1 MRLTTLI
8 ILTIINTTLMAQNFH
23 DLSINS
29 IDGNE
34 IKMSQYKG
42 KNVLIVNVAS
52 FCGYTSQYTDLQ
64 ALSEK
69 FENLEVIGVP
79 CNQFGFQ
86 EPLSTDSIKSFCS
99 SKYAVTFPMT
109 EKTKVKG
116 KSQHPLFKWLTDKE
130 QNKLDDYKVSWNFN
144 KFLIDENGQLISHY
158 GSSVSPL
165 SEDITKHLK

>member
-144 KFLIDENGQLISHY
+144 KFLIDENGQLISHH

>member
-64 ALSEK
+64 TLSEK

-144 KFLIDENGQLISHY
+144 KFLIDENGQLISHH

>member
-29 IDGNE
+29 IDGEE
-34 IKMSQYKG
+34 IKMSQYEG

-64 ALSEK
+64 ALSEE

-86 EPLSTDSIKSFCS
+86 EPHSTDSIKSFCS
-99 SKYAVTFPMT
+99 RKYAVTFPMT
-109 EKTKVKG
+109 EKAKVKG
-116 KSQHPLFKWLTDKE
+116 SSQHPLFQWLTDKE
-130 QNKLDDYKVSWNFN
+130 QNKLDDFKISWNFN
-144 KFLIDENGQLISHY
+144 KFLIDENGKLVSHY
-158 GSSVSPL
+158 GSNVSPL